1 MVAGPMDLQVMMN
14 KTPVTEKVQSVM
26 DRSAE
31 QQHVNLASEQA
42 KQNEHNMRSVTNIK
56 STDNPHIDERNRKR
70 KEQEKK
76 KRKAPPESSAGHFL
90 DIEA

>member
-1 MVAGPMDLQVMMN
+1 MAAGPMDIQVMMN
-14 KTPVTEKVQSVM
+14 KTPVTEKIQSVM

-31 QQHVNLASEQA
+31 QHHAHLASEQA

-56 STDNPHIDERNRKR
+56 ASDNPHIDERNRKR

-76 KRKAPPESSAGHFL
+76 KRKAPPESQAGHFI